1 MAKSYTLIQA
11 QTLTATTASVTFSN
25 IPQNY
30 TDLIVKIS
38 GRATSTSGT
47 SRAIRLEINGDTTYS
62 NYRQRYLRTDD
73 TGAANAG
80 AFLSSTGLRYYFY
93 GLPNANATA
102 NSFGAAEL
110 TFINYAG
117 SSYKTFSAEA
127 FAEGFHNPFTGTA
140 GNSVTAAL
148 WVNTAAIT
156 TLVFSP
162 DDSSFAAGSTFYLYG
177 VGGTRATGG
186 TITSDTDFTYHT
198 FTSTST
204 FTALEKIKN
213 AEVLV
218 VAGGGSGGWPYAGGG
233 GAGGVVYSSGQT
245 FNAGTSYSAIIGAG
259 GTGAY
264 NTGNGQ
270 QGNNSQFSS
279 LTVAVGGGGGS
290 GSNGTDRRS
299 GGSGGGGASYSN
311 GSAQTAGG
319 TATPG
324 QGNAGGAGSG
334 NGVANDM
341 GGGGGGAGGT
351 GVAAHLGG
359 NSQPGNGGVGTNAY
373 HYWHLATGTGVVS
386 NGTYY
391 IAGGGGGGGGQN
403 TTAGGAGGLG
413 GGGRGAANYTSGA
426 YESEAG
432 TANTGGGSGGG
443 AAGNAPNSPKSGGS
457 GLVIIR
463 YPSN

>member
-1 MAKSYTLIQA
+1 MAKGYQLIQA
-11 QTLTATTASVTFSN
+11 QTLTGSAASVTFSN

-93 GLPNANATA
+93 GLPNANVTA

-156 TLVFSP
+156 TLVFTP
-162 DDSSFAAGSTFYLYG
+162 DDSSSFTAGSTFYLYG

-186 TITSDTDFTYHT
+186 TITSDANYTYHT

-213 AEVLV
+213 AEVLM
-218 VAGGGSGGWPYAGGG
+218 VAGGGSGGYTAGNGGGGGG
-233 GAGGVVYSSGQT
+233 GAGGVVYRAGNT
-245 FNAGTSYSAIIGAG
+245 FFAGTSYTAVIGAG
-259 GTGAY
+259 GATATSSTVLSGS
-264 NTGNGQ
+264 
-270 QGNNSQFSS
+270 NSQFSS
-279 LTVAVGGGGGS
+279 LTAAVGGGGG
-290 GSNGTDRRS
+290 GGTGAT
-299 GGSGGGGASYSN
+299 GGSGGGGGDSSSG
-311 GSAQTAGG
+311 GSET
-319 TATPG
+319 TG
-324 QGNAGGAGSG
+324 QGNAGGAGQGQQS
-334 NGVANDM
+334 A
-341 GGGGGGAGGT
+341 GGGGGAGGVGIT
-351 GVAAHLGG
+351 G
-359 NSQPGNGGVGTNAY
+359 GTNAQTGY
-373 HYWHLATGTGVVS
+373 SGGGGIGTSTYTYWHYATSTGIS
-386 NGTYY
+386 SSGTYF
-391 IAGGGGGGGGQN
+391 IAGGGGGGNKKDTPSG
-403 TTAGGAGGLG
+403 AGVGGLG
-413 GGGRGAANYTSGA
+413 GGGAGGAALSAGT
-426 YESEAG
+426 AG
-432 TANTGGGSGGG
+432 TANTGGGGGG
-443 AAGNAPNSPKSGGS
+443 ASSNYPSGSNGGAGGS
-457 GLVIIR
+457 GLIIIR
-463 YPSN
+463 YPNV

>member
-30 TDLIVKIS
+30 TDLILKVS
-38 GRATSTSGT
+38 ARATSTSGT

-62 NYRQRYLRTDD
+62 NYRERYIRTDD
-73 TGAANAG
+73 TGAANSG

-102 NSFGAAEL
+102 SSFGAAEL

-162 DDSSFAAGSTFYLYG
+162 DDSSFAAWSTFYLYG

-186 TITSDTDFTYHT
+186 TITSDFNYTYHT

-213 AEVLV
+213 AEVLAI
-218 VAGGGSGGWPYAGGG
+218 AGGGASTGTVLNGYATPGG
-233 GAGGVVYSSGQT
+233 GAGGLVYAPAQT
-245 FNAGTSYSAIIGAG
+245 FFAGTSYTALVGAG
-259 GTGAY
+259 GAAGASG
-264 NTGNGQ
+264 NTARGGS
-270 QGNNSQFSS
+270 GGDSQFGSV
-279 LTVAVGGGGGS
+279 TRAVGGGGGGCQVES
-290 GSNGTDRRS
+290 PSSLRAGAS
-299 GGSGGGGASYSN
+299 GGSGGGSFLA
-311 GSAQTAGG
+311 AGG
-319 TATPG
+319 AATSG
-324 QGNAGGAGSG
+324 QGNAGG
-334 NGVANDM
+334 NGASDHPYLTS
-341 GGGGGGAGGT
+341 GGGGAGEVGGIGYSDKVAGKGGDGT
-351 GVAAHLGG
+351 SSYTQWG
-359 NSQPGNGGVGTNAY
+359 Q
-373 HYWHLATGTGVVS
+373 ATGTGESVS
-386 NGTYY
+386 GVYWY
-391 IAGGGGGGGGQN
+391 AGGG
-403 TTAGGAGGLG
+403 AGGLMQVTSTASSPGGLG
-413 GGGRGAANYTSGA
+413 GGGSNTTSANGKT
-426 YESEAG
+426 AG
-432 TANTGGGSGGG
+432 TANTGGGASGVNGYG
-443 AAGNAPNSPKSGGS
+443 AATAGASGGS
-457 GLVIIR
+457 GLIIVR
-463 YPSN
+463 YPSV